1 MQIGFNMDDS
11 GLDKIRSNTSC
22 RQPASGEL
30 AYSASLRQ
38 VHSSALHQAP
48 AVPLTQQHRLLTMSR
63 TPVYC
68 PSDDRAPPSPP
79 IFLRKQISTL
89 LITMFGWNKLCSKQS
104 LFSFQILFY
113 LRSFFSRR
121 NFDPIYDL
129 RIEFVSKCHCEN
141 VDLKS

>member
-1 MQIGFNMDDS
+1 MRGGGECAKEKFEMQIGFNMDDS

-68 PSDDRAPPSPP
+68 PSDDRAPLPSHLLAKTNFHASDYHVWMEQAIELCLTKLILVSNFLLSSI
-79 IFLRKQISTL
+79 IFFEKK
-89 LITMFGWNKLCSKQS
+89 F
-104 LFSFQILFY
+104 
-113 LRSFFSRR
+113 RSH
-121 NFDPIYDL
+121 L
-129 RIEFVSKCHCEN
+129 
-141 VDLKS
+141 